1 MRAIAVC
8 EIHTLVQQAR
18 RGNGFPID
26 VSVYGV
32 RGLGGNIGDLTG
44 SKWRMDWDEPE
55 DDTLVYRGGSF
66 FFVEKDIHS
75 ASRISQHPNN
85 RHASIGFRLARSFN
99 DAE

>member
-1 MRAIAVC
+1 MRDS
-8 EIHTLVQQAR
+8 HTGPAKPAEVTD
-18 RGNGFPID
+18 FPID

-32 RGLGGNIGDLTG
+32 RGLGGNIRDLTG

-85 RHASIGFRLARSFN
+85 RHASIGFRLARSFK
-99 DAE
+99 DPE